1 MTLSLQICDVWAGPH
16 APGAGFARHLGV
28 HGSAAPWLAA
38 APASS
43 DSKPVKPLLGISLKV
58 LSALVFTMMSATLK
72 TLTARYPVGE
82 VVFFRS
88 AFALMPLLVWLA
100 WQGDLINAVRTR
112 NVVGHFKRGFI
123 GTAGMYLG
131 FAALSYLPLHDSI
144 AIGYASPL
152 IVVIL
157 AALVLKEQVRAYRWT
172 AVAIG
177 FIGVLV
183 MLSPYLKLETFAG
196 GLGNGPA
203 LGALCA
209 LLGAFC
215 SAGAM
220 IQVRRLTATEKT
232 GAIVFYFFILASV
245 LSLCTMVLG
254 WRMPDALD
262 LGLFVVG
269 GILGGIGQI
278 LLTQSYRHADTSII
292 APFEYTTMIW
302 ALLFGWFVFG
312 DLPSQTMLTGATIV
326 VGTGL
331 FIVWREHRIGMMRTQ
346 EFAASPQRSG
356 I

>member
-1 MTLSLQICDVWAGPH
+1 M
-16 APGAGFARHLGV
+16 
-28 HGSAAPWLAA
+28 
-38 APASS
+38 
-43 DSKPVKPLLGISLKV
+43 KPLLGISLKV
-58 LSALVFTMMSATLK
+58 FSALVFTMMSATLK

-88 AFALMPLLVWLA
+88 AFAILPLLVWLG
-100 WQGDLINAVRTR
+100 WQGDLINAVRT
-112 NVVGHFKRGFI
+112 NNIKGHFLRGFI
-123 GTAGMYLG
+123 GSCGMYLG

-157 AALVLKEQVRAYRWT
+157 AAVLLKEQVRAYRWT

-177 FIGVLV
+177 FVGVLI
-183 MLSPYLKLETFAG
+183 MLSPYLKIETFTGSLSG
-196 GLGNGPA
+196 GPT

-232 GAIVFYFFILASV
+232 GAIVFYFFILASC
-245 LSLCTMVLG
+245 LSLCTIVFG
-254 WRMPDALD
+254 WRMPDAYD
-262 LGLFVVG
+262 WALFVIG

-278 LLTQSYRHADTSII
+278 LLTQSYRFADTSII

-302 ALLFGWFVFG
+302 ALLFGWVVFG
-312 DLPSQTMLTGATIV
+312 DLPTLTMLTGATIV
-326 VGTGL
+326 AGTGL
-331 FIVWREHRIGMMRTQ
+331 FIVWREHQLGLMRAK
-346 EFAASPQRSG
+346 EREAASQRPG
-356 I
+356 H

>member
-1 MTLSLQICDVWAGPH
+1 
-16 APGAGFARHLGV
+16 
-28 HGSAAPWLAA
+28 
-38 APASS
+38 
-43 DSKPVKPLLGISLKV
+43 VKPLLGISLKV

-88 AFALMPLLVWLA
+88 VFALLPLLAWLA
-100 WQGDLINAVRTR
+100 WEGDLINSVRTR

-123 GTAGMYLG
+123 GSTGMYLG
-131 FAALSYLPLHDSI
+131 FAALSYLPLHEAI

-157 AALVLKEQVRAYRWT
+157 AALLLKEQVRAYRWT
-172 AVAIG
+172 AVAVG
-177 FIGVLV
+177 FVGVLI
-183 MLSPYLKLETFAG
+183 MLSPYLQVGTFSG
-196 GLGNGPA
+196 GLSSGPT

-232 GAIVFYFFILASV
+232 GAIVFYFFILAST
-245 LSLCTMVLG
+245 LSLCTLPFG
-254 WRMPDALD
+254 WHLPDAPD
-262 LGLFVVG
+262 LALFVVA

-278 LLTQSYRHADTSII
+278 LMTQSYRFADTSVI

-312 DLPSQTMLTGATIV
+312 DLPTLTMLTGGSIV
-326 VGTGL
+326 AATGL
-331 FIVWREHRIGMMRTQ
+331 FIVWRERSLGMVRAKELQ
-346 EFAASPQRSG
+346 AAPQRPG
-356 I
+356 V

>member
-1 MTLSLQICDVWAGPH
+1 
-16 APGAGFARHLGV
+16 
-28 HGSAAPWLAA
+28 
-38 APASS
+38 
-43 DSKPVKPLLGISLKV
+43 VKPLLGISLKV

-88 AFALMPLLVWLA
+88 AFALLPLLVWLG

-112 NVVGHFKRGFI
+112 NIVGHFKRGLI
-123 GTAGMYLG
+123 GTSGMYLG
-131 FAALSYLPLHDSI
+131 FAALSYLPLHDAI

-157 AALVLKEQVRAYRWT
+157 AAILLNEEVRAYRWS

-177 FIGVLV
+177 FVGVLI
-183 MLSPYLKLETFAG
+183 MLSPYLKVETFTGGFGAG
-196 GLGNGPA
+196 PT

-209 LLGAFC
+209 LFGAFC

-232 GAIVFYFFILASV
+232 GAIVFYFFILASA
-245 LSLCTMVLG
+245 LSLCTVVLG
-254 WRMPDALD
+254 WRRPDAMD
-262 LGLFVVG
+262 LLLFVVG
-269 GILGGIGQI
+269 GILGGTGQI
-278 LLTQSYRHADTSII
+278 LLTQSYRYADTSVI

-312 DLPSQTMLTGATIV
+312 DLPTLTMLTGATIV
-326 VGTGL
+326 AGTGL
-331 FIVWREHRIGMMRTQ
+331 FIVWREHRLGMLRTKELQ
-346 EFAASPQRSG
+346 ASPQRPG
-356 I
+356 V

>member
-1 MTLSLQICDVWAGPH
+1 
-16 APGAGFARHLGV
+16 
-28 HGSAAPWLAA
+28 
-38 APASS
+38 
-43 DSKPVKPLLGISLKV
+43 
-58 LSALVFTMMSATLK
+58 MSATLK
-72 TLTARYPVGE
+72 TLMTRYPVGE

-88 AFALMPLLVWLA
+88 AFALLPLLAWLA
-100 WQGDLINAVRTR
+100 WQGEMINSVRTR
-112 NVVGHFKRGFI
+112 NLVGHFKRGLI

-157 AALVLKEQVRAYRWT
+157 AAILLKEQVRAYRWS
-172 AVAIG
+172 AVGVG
-177 FIGVLV
+177 FIGVLI
-183 MLSPYLKLETFAG
+183 MLSPYLRIETFTGSLG
-196 GLGNGPA
+196 GGPT

-245 LSLCTMVLG
+245 LSLFTILLG
-254 WRMPDALD
+254 WRMPDAFDML
-262 LGLFVVG
+262 LFVAG

-278 LLTQSYRHADTSII
+278 LLTQSYRYADTSII

-302 ALLFGWFVFG
+302 ALLFGWVMFG
-312 DLPSQTMLTGATIV
+312 DLPTLTMLTGAAIV
-326 VGTGL
+326 AGTGL
-331 FIVWREHRIGMMRTQ
+331 FIVWREHRLGLIRVK
-346 EFAASPQRSG
+346 ELKVASPKAG
-356 I
+356 G